1 MDICSLLVRGIYPKR
16 RSSGGNEMN
25 ELKPNEKQPVIFW
38 GGQWVKKSELERQLG
53 QTIETGGANYVLQ
66 VK

>member
-1 MDICSLLVRGIYPKR
+1 
-16 RSSGGNEMN
+16 MN
-25 ELKPNEKQPVIFW
+25 DKKPNEKQPVIFW
-38 GGQWVKKSELERQLG
+38 GGQWIKKSELEQQLG